1 MQNDQQ
7 ACLQQIG
14 ELAQVA
20 WVLRDRMLERGAISP
35 EVVRLEE
42 AVHLLESSIAQLA
55 GALGTDLPAG
65 CGPSG
70 RPRRPG

>member
-1 MQNDQQ
+1 MHNDQQ

-20 WVLRDRMLERGAISP
+20 WVLRDRMLERGTISP

-55 GALGTDLPAG
+55 SALGVDMPAG
-65 CGPSG
+65 CAPSG
-70 RPRRPG
+70 ISRRDT